1 MSGAIEI
8 VDLFAGPGGLGE
20 GFAAAGRETASPM
33 TIRLSVEKDP
43 YAIRTLR
50 LRAFLR
56 SFEGGFP
63 SSYYNALNGSGP
75 LPDWNSLHPA
85 NWKHAL
91 EEAQQL
97 ELGSPGVFERVSTA
111 LDSAREACGGRTVLI
126 GGPPCQAYS
135 LAGRSRNAG
144 NRDYVAES
152 DHRHFLYREYVSIL
166 DRLRPAVFV
175 MENVKGMLSSRVS
188 GGAIADRVFD
198 DLRTAGDGYVLLP
211 LTAEGNLLDDRH
223 RREFVV
229 RAEEHGVPQAR
240 HRVIIVGLR
249 SDLARGRSL
258 RGPLLVRSRP
268 SADNSVISA
277 IGAMPNVRSGLSRND
292 GGTAW
297 VQTVAD
303 WAQRL
308 AADRALPPELRA
320 EFRGLANFRRARPLT
335 RSTNSQASANP
346 SGLLAL
352 WLEDPKLGVLLD
364 HETRGHIPADLGRYL
379 FAAGFGRVNGRSP
392 SLVEFPDYLQPHHA
406 NRQTGAFADRFRV
419 QLANA
424 PSTTV
429 TSHIA
434 KDGHY
439 FIHPDPGQCRS
450 LTVREAARLQT
461 FPDNYYFCGPRTEQY
476 KQVGNAVPAFLAHQ
490 IAHVVHDLIEGG
502 V

>member
-20 GFAAAGRETASPM
+20 GFAAAGRETISPM
-33 TIRLSVEKDP
+33 AIRLSVEKDS

-63 SSYYNALNGSGP
+63 SSYYDALNGARP
-75 LPDWNSLHPA
+75 LPDWNSLHPV

-97 ELGSPGVFERVSTA
+97 ELGLPGVFERLSTA
-111 LDSAREACGGRTVLI
+111 LDSAREGCAGRTVLI

-144 NRDYVAES
+144 NKDYVADS
-152 DHRHFLYREYVSIL
+152 DNRHFLYREYVSIL

-188 GGAIADRVFD
+188 DGAIADRVFD

-211 LTAEGNLLDDRH
+211 LTGESNLLDDHHPRD
-223 RREFVV
+223 FVV

-249 SDLARGRSL
+249 SDLARGRDF

-277 IGAMPNVRSGLSRND
+277 IGAMPSLRSGLSRND

-308 AADRALPPELRA
+308 AADPALPPELQA
-320 EFRGLANFRRARPLT
+320 EFRGLANCRQARPLT
-335 RSTNSQASANP
+335 RSTSSQASAIP
-346 SGLLAL
+346 SGPLAL
-352 WLEDPKLGVLLD
+352 WLEDPKLDVLLD

-379 FAAGFGRVNGRSP
+379 FAAGFGRINGRSP

-406 NRQTGAFADRFRV
+406 NRHTGAFADRFRV

-439 FIHPDPGQCRS
+439 FIHPDPTQCRS

-490 IAHVVHDLIEGG
+490 IAHVVHNLIEGS

>member
-1 MSGAIEI
+1 MGSAIKI

-20 GFAAAGRETASPM
+20 GFAAAGRETVNPM
-33 TIRLSVEKDP
+33 DIRLSIEKDP

-63 SSYYNALNGSGP
+63 ASYYDALNRSLP
-75 LPDWNSLHPA
+75 LPDWSSLHPA

-91 EEAQQL
+91 EEARQL
-97 ELGSPGVFERVSTA
+97 ELGQPGVFEHISVE
-111 LDSAREACGGRTVLI
+111 LDSVRETSSGRTVLI

-144 NRDYVAES
+144 NKDYVAES
-152 DHRHFLYREYVSIL
+152 DNRHFLYREYVSIL

-198 DLRTAGDGYVLLP
+198 DLRSAGDGYVLLP
-211 LTAEGNLLDDRH
+211 LTAEGNLLEDRNP
-223 RREFVV
+223 REFVV
-229 RAEEHGVPQAR
+229 RAEEHGIPQAR

-249 SDLARGRSL
+249 SDLARGR
-258 RGPLLVRSRP
+258 RFEGPLLVRSRP
-268 SADNSVISA
+268 SADNSVVSV
-277 IGAMPNVRSGLSRND
+277 IGAMPKLRSGLSRED
-292 GGTAW
+292 SSAAW
-297 VQTVAD
+297 VRTVSE
-303 WAQRL
+303 WAERL
-308 AADRALPPELRA
+308 AGDTALSPDLQA
-320 EFRGLANFRRARPLT
+320 EFRDLTVSGPAQLLT
-335 RSTNSQASANP
+335 RMNSMRASAIR
-346 SGLLAL
+346 SGALAF
-352 WLEDPKLGVLLD
+352 WLEDPKLEVLLD

-379 FAAGFGRVNGRSP
+379 FAAGFGRINDRSP

-419 QLANA
+419 QLAAA

-439 FIHPDPGQCRS
+439 FIHPDPAQCRS

-461 FPDNYYFCGPRTEQY
+461 FPDNYFFCGPRTEQY
-476 KQVGNAVPAFLAHQ
+476 KQVGNAVPALLARQ
-490 IAHVVHDLIEGG
+490 IAQVVHDLIDGSI
-502 V
+502 

>member
-1 MSGAIEI
+1 MRGAIDI

-33 TIRLSVEKDP
+33 AIRLSVEKDP
-43 YAIRTLR
+43 YAIQTLR

-56 SFEGGFP
+56 SFEDGFP
-63 SSYYNALNGSGP
+63 AAYYEALNGSGP
-75 LPDWNSLHPA
+75 LPDWSSLHPA

-97 ELGSPGVFERVSTA
+97 ELGLPGVFEQLSVA
-111 LDSAREACGGRTVLI
+111 LDSAREARSGRTLLI

-144 NRDYVAES
+144 NKDYVAES
-152 DHRHFLYREYVSIL
+152 DNRHFLYREYVSIL
-166 DRLRPAVFV
+166 DRLRPAAFV

-188 GGAIADRVFD
+188 GGAIAERVFD
-198 DLRTAGDGYVLLP
+198 DLRTAGDGYALLP
-211 LTAEGNLLDDRH
+211 LTAEGDLLGDRDP
-223 RREFVV
+223 REFVV

-249 SDLARGRSL
+249 SDLVRS
-258 RGPLLVRSRP
+258 RSFEGPLLIRSRP
-268 SADNSVISA
+268 SAENTVISA
-277 IGAMPNVRSGLSRND
+277 IGAMPKLRSGLSRDD
-292 GGTAW
+292 GGAVW
-297 VQTVAD
+297 SRTVD
-303 WAQRL
+303 GWAERL
-308 AADRALPPELRA
+308 AGDVSLSPELRA
-320 EFRGLANFRRARPLT
+320 EFRGLTDSCPERAFT
-335 RSTNSQASANP
+335 RGTNMQASAIRP
-346 SGLLAL
+346 GPLAL
-352 WLEDPKLGVLLD
+352 WLEDPKLDVLLD

-392 SLVEFPDYLQPHHA
+392 SLIEFPDYLQPHHA

-439 FIHPDPGQCRS
+439 FIHPDPAQCRS
-450 LTVREAARLQT
+450 LTVREVARLQT

-490 IAHVVHDLIEGG
+490 IAHVVHDLIQGS

>member
-1 MSGAIEI
+1 MSSAIEI
-8 VDLFAGPGGLGE
+8 IDLFAGPGGLGE
-20 GFAAAGRETASPM
+20 GFAVAGRETASPM

-56 SFEGGFP
+56 SFEGEFP
-63 SSYYNALNGSGP
+63 SCYYDALNGARP

-91 EEAQQL
+91 REAQQL
-97 ELGSPGVFERVSTA
+97 ELGSPGVFEQLSVE
-111 LDSAREACGGRTVLI
+111 LDRAREERAGRTILI

-144 NRDYVAES
+144 NRGYVAES
-152 DHRHFLYREYVSIL
+152 DNRHFLYREYVSIL

-198 DLRTAGDGYVLLP
+198 DLRMAGDGYVLLP
-211 LTAEGNLLDDRH
+211 LTAEGNLLDH
-223 RREFVV
+223 RDPREFVV
-229 RAEEHGVPQAR
+229 RAEEHGVPQSR

-249 SDLARGRSL
+249 SDLAHGRSFE
-258 RGPLLVRSRP
+258 GPLLVRSRP
-268 SADNSVISA
+268 SAANSVIST
-277 IGAMPNVRSGLSRND
+277 IGGMPKLRSGLSRND
-292 GGTAW
+292 GGAAW
-297 VQTVAD
+297 RQTVEG
-303 WAQRL
+303 WAERL
-308 AADRALPPELRA
+308 SGDAALPSKLRS
-320 EFRGLANFRRARPLT
+320 EFQDLTGTRRARALNRAT
-335 RSTNSQASANP
+335 GKQASAIRP
-346 SGLLAL
+346 GPLAL
-352 WLEDPKLGVLLD
+352 WLEDPGLDVLLD
-364 HETRGHIPADLGRYL
+364 HETRGHIPEDLGRYL
-379 FAAGFGRVNGRSP
+379 FAAGFGKINGRSP
-392 SLVEFPDYLQPHHA
+392 TLVEFPDYLQPRHA

-419 QLANA
+419 QLAAA

-439 FIHPDPGQCRS
+439 FIHPDPAQCRS

-461 FPDNYYFCGPRTEQY
+461 FPDNYFFCGPRTEQY
-476 KQVGNAVPAFLAHQ
+476 KQVGNAVPAFLARQ
-490 IAHVVHDLIEGG
+490 IAHVVHDFIDGEI
-502 V
+502 

>member
-1 MSGAIEI
+1 MSSAIEI
-8 VDLFAGPGGLGE
+8 IDLFAGPGGLGE

-43 YAIRTLR
+43 YAIQTLR

-63 SSYYNALNGSGP
+63 SSYYNALNGLRP
-75 LPDWNSLHPA
+75 LPDWNGLHSA
-85 NWKHAL
+85 NWKHSC

-97 ELGSPGVFERVSTA
+97 ELGSPGVFERLSTA
-111 LDSAREACGGRTVLI
+111 LDGARERCAGGTILI

-152 DHRHFLYREYVSIL
+152 DNRHFLYREYVSIL
-166 DRLRPAVFV
+166 DRLRPAAFV

-211 LTAEGNLLDDRH
+211 LAAEGNLLDDRH
-223 RREFVV
+223 PREFVV

-249 SDLARGRSL
+249 SDLARGRSF

-277 IGAMPNVRSGLSRND
+277 IGELPKLRSGLSRND
-292 GGTAW
+292 DVTAW
-297 VQTVAD
+297 VQTVGD

-308 AADRALPPELRA
+308 AADPALPPELQA
-320 EFRGLANFRRARPLT
+320 EFRGLADCRQARSLT
-335 RSTNSQASANP
+335 RSTSSRASAIP
-346 SGLLAL
+346 SGPLEL
-352 WLEDPKLGVLLD
+352 WLADPELNVLLD
-364 HETRGHIPADLGRYL
+364 HETRGHIPGDLGRYL
-379 FAAGFGRVNGRSP
+379 FAAGFGRINCRSP

-439 FIHPDPGQCRS
+439 FIHPDPTQCRS

-476 KQVGNAVPAFLAHQ
+476 KQVGNAVPALLAHQ
-490 IAHVVHDLIEGG
+490 IAHVVHGLITGG

>member
-8 VDLFAGPGGLGE
+8 IDLFAGPGGLGE
-20 GFAAAGRETASPM
+20 GFATAGRQTANPM

-63 SSYYNALNGSGP
+63 SSYYDALNDMRP
-75 LPDWNSLHPA
+75 LPDWGNLHPA

-97 ELGSPGVFERVSTA
+97 ELGLPGVFESLSTT
-111 LDSAREACGGRTVLI
+111 LDKARERCAGRTILI

-144 NRDYVAES
+144 NRAYVAES
-152 DHRHFLYREYVSIL
+152 DNRHFLYREYVSIL

-198 DLRTAGDGYVLLP
+198 DLRGAGDGYVLLP
-211 LTAEGNLLDDRH
+211 LTAEGDLLGDRH
-223 RREFVV
+223 PREFVL

-249 SDLARGRSL
+249 SDVARGR
-258 RGPLLVRSRP
+258 RFTGPLLVRTRP
-268 SADNSVISA
+268 SADNSVIST
-277 IGAMPNVRSGLSRND
+277 IGNMPKLRSGLSRND
-292 GGTAW
+292 TGTAW
-297 VQTVAD
+297 VQTVGN
-303 WAQRL
+303 WAQQL
-308 AADRALPPELRA
+308 ANDSALSPELRA
-320 EFRGLANFRRARPLT
+320 EFRNVANSCPAQSLT
-335 RSTNSQASANP
+335 RATSRQASPICSAP
-346 SGLLAL
+346 LAL
-352 WLEDPKLGVLLD
+352 WLEDPKLDVLLD
-364 HETRGHIPADLGRYL
+364 HETRGHIPADIGRYL
-379 FAAGFGRVNGRSP
+379 FAAGFGQINERSP

-419 QLANA
+419 QLARG

-439 FIHPDPGQCRS
+439 FVHPDPTQCRS

-461 FPDNYYFCGPRTEQY
+461 FPDNYFFCGPRTEQY
-476 KQVGNAVPAFLAHQ
+476 RQVGNAVPALLARQ
-490 IAHVVHDLIEGG
+490 IAQVVHDLIDGSI
-502 V
+502 